1 MTPLYLRVRGRVQG
15 VGFRWYVRQAAD
27 RLRLA
32 GWVRN
37 CSDGSV
43 EVAVEGPAEAQQQ
56 LVTAVRRGPPGANV
70 AAVEPFA
77 AGPID
82 PPVLSPFRV
91 VR

>member
-1 MTPLYLRVRGRVQG
+1 VTPLFLRISGRVQG

-37 CSDGSV
+37 CPDGSV
-43 EVAVEGPAEAQQQ
+43 EVAVDGPLDAQEQ
-56 LVTAVRRGPPGANV
+56 LISVVRRGPPGADV
-70 AAVEPFA
+70 MTVERSPAAS
-77 AGPID
+77 ID
-82 PPVLSPFRV
+82 LPLDNPFRV